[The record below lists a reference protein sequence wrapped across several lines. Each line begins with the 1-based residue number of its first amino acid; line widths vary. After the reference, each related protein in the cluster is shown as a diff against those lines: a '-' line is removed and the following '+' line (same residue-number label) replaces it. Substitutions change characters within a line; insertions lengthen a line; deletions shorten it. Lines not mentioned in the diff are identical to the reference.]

1 MIVEHGV
8 LDVRPGQEE
17 AYETALAE
25 ALPFISSSPGFLS
38 LRIVRGIE
46 SPSRYVLFVEWE
58 SVEAHIKGFRESPA
72 YERWRELTHPFY
84 EPAPQVEHFNLVA
97 SE

>member
-17 AYETALAE
+17 AYEAALAE

-46 SPSRYVLFVEWE
+46 SPSRYVLCVEWE
-58 SVEAHIKGFRESPA
+58 SVEAHTTGFRESPA
-72 YERWRELTHPFY
+72 YERWRELTHPF
-84 EPAPQVEHFNLVA
+84 
-97 SE
+97 

>member
-17 AYETALAE
+17 AYEAALAE

-58 SVEAHIKGFRESPA
+58 SVEAHTKGFRESPA
-72 YERWRELTHPFY
+72 YERWRELTHPI
-84 EPAPQVEHFNLVA
+84 
-97 SE
+97 